1 MNSLQSS
8 TVQMIVKLMR
18 RSLFIHK
25 TETHTHRVSFERL
38 ASITKY
44 PRFVEKEEVK
54 YAGVDAAWFRASKSS
69 NDKVILYLHGGGYCV
84 GSYNSHRAMIAR
96 IARAAG
102 YPVLAINYRKAP
114 ENPYPGALED
124 SMAVYKQMLADGWK
138 NIFISGDSAGG
149 GLALATALKL
159 REEGLTMPTA
169 LMLISPWT
177 DLTASGDSVVRKADE
192 DPLIA
197 PDLLEVFAKKYY
209 AGHDPKTPFISPLF
223 ADYEKF
229 PPTYIQVGTREV
241 LLDDSTRLAKRM
253 KEAGVQVEMEIWDD
267 MMHVWHWMA
276 GIIPEGNEAIQ
287 KMGAYVQRKFDSE
300 LKPVADG
307 SLQMEIY

>member
-1 MNSLQSS
+1 MNSIQSS

-54 YAGVDAAWFRASKSS
+54 FAGISAAWFKAAKSS

-96 IARAAG
+96 LARAAG
-102 YPVLAINYRKAP
+102 HPVLAINYAKAP
-114 ENPYPGALED
+114 ENPYPAALED
-124 SMAVYKQMLADGWK
+124 AVQVYQQMLADGWK

-149 GLALATALKL
+149 GLSLALSLKIKELKL
-159 REEGLTMPTA
+159 PMPTA

-177 DLTASGDSVVRKADE
+177 DLTGSGDSVVRKADE

-197 PDLLEVFAKKYY
+197 PELLEVFAKKYY
-209 AGHDPKTPFISPLF
+209 VDHDPKLPFISPLF
-223 ADYEKF
+223 ADLSGL
-229 PPTYIQVGTREV
+229 PPTLIQVGTREV
-241 LLDDSTRLAKRM
+241 LLDDSTRLAKKM
-253 KEAGVQVEMEIWDD
+253 KEAGVQVELEIWDH

-276 GIIPEGNEAIQ
+276 GIMPEGNEAIA
-287 KMGAYVQRKFDSE
+287 KMGAYVQRTFSSASKE
-300 LKPVADG
+300 EAQG
-307 SLQMEIY
+307 SLHMELY

>member
-8 TVQMIVKLMR
+8 TVQMFVKLMR

-38 ASITKY
+38 SSITKY

-54 YAGVDAAWFRASKSS
+54 YAGVDAAWFVAAKSS

-96 IARAAG
+96 LARAAG
-102 YPVLAINYRKAP
+102 HPVLAINYAKAP
-114 ENPYPGALED
+114 ENPYPAALD
-124 SMAVYKQMLADGWK
+124 DAVKVYQQMLADGWK

-149 GLALATALKL
+149 GLTLATALKL
-159 REEGLTMPTA
+159 KELGLPMPTA

-177 DLTASGDSVVRKADE
+177 DLTGSGDSVVRKAE
-192 DPLIA
+192 VDPLIA
-197 PDLLEVFAKKYY
+197 PELLEVFAKKYY
-209 AGHDPKTPFISPLF
+209 ANNDPKTPLISPLF
-223 ADYEKF
+223 ADLSGL
-229 PPTYIQVGTREV
+229 PPTLIQVGTREV
-241 LLDDSTRLAKRM
+241 LLDDSTRLAKKM
-253 KEAGVQVEMEIWDD
+253 KEAGVQVELEIWDH

-276 GIIPEGNEAIQ
+276 GIIPEGNEAIA
-287 KMGAYVQRKFDSE
+287 KMGAYVQRKFDAD
-300 LKPVADG
+300 KPASVSD
-307 SLQMEIY
+307 SLHMEMY